1 MQSSSALDPTINKE
15 LEELR
20 EQLNA
25 EKMKISELEVVKEQL
40 ENKQQDTSELDEIKK
55 QLEALKAKN

>member
-1 MQSSSALDPTINKE
+1 MQSSSALDPTVNKE

-25 EKMKISELEVVKEQL
+25 EKMKISELEVVKEQ
-40 ENKQQDTSELDEIKK
+40 QDTSELDEIKK